1 MVPYFVILFLAVL
14 VVYAGERSGRTV
26 AIVAW
31 GVAFV
36 LLTLFAGLRSLEVGT
51 DSANFTRLFL
61 RADTFEYVFQHRH
74 TGYVFVSWVTRLFTR
89 EYLFVF
95 LSFAAIT
102 YGCYLWAIKR
112 SSIYPTLSL
121 FVFIVGGNYTFPF
134 NAMSQGAA
142 AAVIL
147 LGIEAIYNQS
157 FKRFFVYVMI
167 ASVFHRSAIF
177 LLPLYFIV
185 IQKNV
190 TTYVMILIIGTAVA
204 LFFDRILATVLT
216 ALAFEDYLHYAD
228 WRGDAVGLVSTLYLA
243 ALGLFYIVF
252 RARVREYRPEYD
264 KLLNMFLLGVVIAA
278 AAAYHRFS
286 GGGPRRLSF
295 FLSIS
300 SVYLWPIV
308 YKNLTNNERLVFIA
322 SFVPLYLLYYYMT
335 TTAFGD
341 VVPYRIN
348 PIVW

>member
-26 AIVAW
+26 AIFAW
-31 GVAFV
+31 GAAFV

-51 DSANFTRLFL
+51 DSRAFARLFL
-61 RADTFEYVFQHRH
+61 GTVTFGDIFQHRH
-74 TGYVFVSWVTRLFTR
+74 TGYTFFSWLTGQFTR

-95 LSFAAIT
+95 LTFAAIT

-142 AAVIL
+142 MAIIL
-147 LGIEAIYNQS
+147 LGIEAVYNQN

-167 ASVFHRSAIF
+167 ASVFHRTAVF
-177 LLPLYFIV
+177 LLPLYFIA

-190 TTYVMILIIGTAVA
+190 TTYVLILIIGTAFV
-204 LFFDRILATVLT
+204 LFFDRILATVL
-216 ALAFEDYLHYAD
+216 AAIAFEDYLHYAD
-228 WRGDAVGLVSTLYLA
+228 WRGDAVGLVSTLFLA
-243 ALGLFYIVF
+243 VLALFYIVF

-278 AAAYHRFS
+278 AAAYHGLS
-286 GGGPRRLSF
+286 AGGPRRLSSY
-295 FLSIS
+295 LSIS

-308 YKNLTNNERLVFIA
+308 YKNLSNHERLIFFA
-322 SFVPLYLLYYYMT
+322 TFVPLYLLYYYMT